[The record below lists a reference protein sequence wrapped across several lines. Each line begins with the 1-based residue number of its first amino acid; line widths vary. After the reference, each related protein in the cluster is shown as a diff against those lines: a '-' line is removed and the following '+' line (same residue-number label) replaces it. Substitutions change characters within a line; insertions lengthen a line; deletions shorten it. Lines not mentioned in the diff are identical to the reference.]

1 MGYIHEIFEF
11 MDTIPEAS
19 YIPSLPRPLHDVSV
33 PGKVFRFPRSSLPVL
48 APGVHLPPK
57 EWTDHRHKNPRRRRG
72 RCLSLMLQPLG
83 CNMRT

>member
-57 EWTDHRHKNPRRRRG
+57 EWIDHRHKKPPEAEG
-72 RCLSLMLQPLG
+72 EMLVLDVTTI
-83 CNMRT
+83 RL